1 MMVSVAVEERL
12 ERMQEERD
20 IRVFYRH
27 LSLQTD
33 MCSSVRFNLASCRT
47 RPNGVERL
55 ARRQGYHTETD

>member
-1 MMVSVAVEERL
+1 MMVSAAVEGKL
-12 ERMQEERD
+12 VKMQEEHD
-20 IRVFYRH
+20 IRVFHRH

-55 ARRQGYHTETD
+55 ARRQGFHTETG